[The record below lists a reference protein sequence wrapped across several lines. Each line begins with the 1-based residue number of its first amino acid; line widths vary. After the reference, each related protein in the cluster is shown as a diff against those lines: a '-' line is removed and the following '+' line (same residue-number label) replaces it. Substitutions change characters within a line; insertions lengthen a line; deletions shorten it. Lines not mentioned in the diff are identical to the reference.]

1 MVSFE
6 FEFKDFI
13 AIIRAYQDEGVLP
26 EGALEKAI
34 HDLGKDYL
42 LQIEKISVSGFPL
55 GSMFASGKFRDK
67 VFVTRSG
74 EETHVRK
81 YTKPHDPKTP
91 EQIVHRER
99 VRLAVAEWKALPPD
113 MKQLWEEEAKKDGKY
128 SGYHCFMSEALR
140 G

>member
-6 FEFKDFI
+6 FDFKDFI

-26 EGALEKAI
+26 EIALEKAI

-55 GSMFASGKFRDK
+55 GSMYASGKFRDK

-74 EETHVRK
+74 EETHVRD
-81 YTKPHDPKTP
+81 YTKPRDPRTVK
-91 EQIVHRER
+91 QLAHRER
-99 VRLAVAEWKALPPD
+99 VRLAVSEWKSLPPD
-113 MKQLWEEEAKKDGKY
+113 QKQYWETEAMQNDKF
-128 SGYHCFMSEALR
+128 SGY
-140 G
+140 